1 MDIISAPILMLII
14 SLVTL
19 LLKVTFENNQKFLT
33 FIPLIAGILGIILGI
48 LVFYLATTILP
59 VDNVFNAIIMGLFS
73 GMSAIG
79 SVQMINDFK
88 KLSET
93 KQEVNNN
100 NETNT
105 KNN

>member
-1 MDIISAPILMLII
+1 MAP
-14 SLVTL
+14 
-19 LLKVTFENNQKFLT
+19 
-33 FIPLIAGILGIILGI
+33 
-48 LVFYLATTILP
+48 TILP

-79 SVQMINDFK
+79 SVQMINDFR

-100 NETNT
+100 DETNT